1 MSSRWWA
8 SAWRRPTGPALP
20 PHAVRR
26 WRRQSPEGPRV
37 PDKTPRGSSPRGGE
51 VAAQPAGGAARTVKA
66 TLMKSAIG
74 ARPEIKATVESL
86 GFRRMNQ
93 TRELPDN
100 PAVRGM
106 LRRVNFLVA
115 VEGEPWE
122 RPKRSQYKIWRARS
136 NKKHQR
142 GH

>member
-1 MSSRWWA
+1 VA
-8 SAWRRPTGPALP
+8 
-20 PHAVRR
+20 
-26 WRRQSPEGPRV
+26 
-37 PDKTPRGSSPRGGE
+37 DKML
-51 VAAQPAGGAARTVKA
+51 KA

-74 ARPEIKATVESL
+74 AKPQIRATVESL
-86 GFRRMNQ
+86 GFRKMNQ

-100 PAVRGM
+100 DAVRGM
-106 LRRVNFLVA
+106 LRRVAFLVA
-115 VEGEPWE
+115 VEGERWE